1 MTRSFTGILRS
12 AAWTSALAL
21 SALLADGTIGTQ
33 SAHALSLTPIA
44 QDFDPS
50 GRDAIQS
57 FRLENETD
65 KQVAVTVTIMTRQMN
80 LDGDEANIRTSDFA
94 VFPSQVVI
102 APKKSQVVRVQWKG
116 ESNPGQERSYRI
128 IAEQQPIKGDLGPNA
143 RAIQL
148 VVRYVGS
155 LYVLPRGA
163 QPSVALESARAI
175 TDAQNKRMLEVVLDN
190 KGRAHTLLDEPQLT
204 LTVGSAVKTLKDEE
218 LTGLVG
224 ENILAAS
231 KRRFV
236 LPWPADLPVS
246 DQPKVEFKYSP
257 LR

>member
-1 MTRSFTGILRS
+1 MNCYPQKMMRSR
-12 AAWTSALAL
+12 ALMRAL
-21 SALLADGTIGTQ
+21 FAGAFLLGAGFYANVAQ
-33 SAHALSLTPIA
+33 ALSLVPIA

-50 GRDAIQS
+50 GRDAVQS

-65 KQVAVTVTIMTRQMN
+65 KQVAVTVSIQTRQMN
-80 LDGDEANIRTSDFA
+80 LDGEESNISTSDFA
-94 VFPSQVVI
+94 VFPSQIVI
-102 APKKSQVVRVQWKG
+102 APKQSQVVRVQWRG
-116 ESNPGQERSYRI
+116 EANPGQERSYRI

-163 QPSVALESARAI
+163 RPNVSLESVRAI
-175 TDAQNKRMLEVVLDN
+175 TDAQNKRALEVVLDN
-190 KGRAHTLLDEPQLT
+190 QGRAHTLLDEPALT
-204 LTVGSAVKTLKDEE
+204 LTAGGTTKTLKDED
-218 LTGLVG
+218 LAGLVG

-236 LPWPADLPVS
+236 LPWPSDLPFE
-246 DQPKVEFKYSP
+246 QPRGEFKYSP